1 MKISVPPDP
10 TTAPRSWR
18 RRLAPLLLC
27 PLALAPSRLL
37 ALPEHPKLGES
48 LVYQFNGL
56 VVVFIALGMIWVMM
70 EIMGAIFRRVAVNQ
84 AARAAA
90 LPKVAAPEPAAPAP
104 APAAAAVATDGV
116 DPATYAAIVAAVYC
130 TLGKG
135 HRVVGVTSVIDARD
149 WSREGRRD
157 HFSSHRVR

>member
-1 MKISVPPDP
+1 MSISVPPNFA
-10 TTAPRSWR
+10 TAPRRHR
-18 RRLAPLLLC
+18 RRLAALLLC
-27 PLALAPSRLL
+27 PFVLAPTRLL
-37 ALPEHPKLGES
+37 ALPEHPGIGES

-56 VVVFIALGMIWVMM
+56 VVVFIALSLIWVMM

-90 LPKVAAPEPAAPAP
+90 AAPVARPDPVAPAP
-104 APAAAAVATDGV
+104 APPVAPAVADDV

-130 TLGKG
+130 TLGQG
-135 HRVVGVTSVIDARD
+135 HRIVGVTAVLDPRD

>member
-1 MKISVPPDP
+1 MNTSVPPDP
-10 TTAPRSWR
+10 ATAPRSWR

-37 ALPEHPKLGES
+37 ALPEHPGIGES
-48 LVYQFNGL
+48 LAYQFNGL

-70 EIMGAIFRRVAVNQ
+70 EIMGAFFRRVAVNQ

-90 LPKVAAPEPAAPAP
+90 LPKVAAPEPAAPAA
-104 APAAAAVATDGV
+104 APAAAAAATDGV

-135 HRVVGVTSVIDARD
+135 HRVVGVTSVLDTRD

>member
-1 MKISVPPDP
+1 MHSSVPPDSATP
-10 TTAPRSWR
+10 HRPWR
-18 RRLAPLLLC
+18 RRFAALLLC
-27 PLALAPSRLL
+27 PLALVPARLL
-37 ALPEHPKLGES
+37 ALPEHPKLGEN

-70 EIMGAIFRRVAVNQ
+70 EIMGAVFRRIAANQ
-84 AARAAA
+84 SARAAA
-90 LPKVAAPEPAAPAP
+90 VPAPAAAEPSAPAP
-104 APAAAAVATDGV
+104 APAGVPATEGI

-130 TLGKG
+130 TLGTG
-135 HRVVGVTSVIDARD
+135 HRVVGVTSVADTRD

>member
-1 MKISVPPDP
+1 MHPSVPPDSATP
-10 TTAPRSWR
+10 PRSWR

-48 LVYQFNGL
+48 IVYQFNGL

-70 EIMGAIFRRVAVNQ
+70 EIMGAVFRRVAANQ
-84 AARAAA
+84 SARAAA
-90 LPKVAAPEPAAPAP
+90 APKVPAPGPATPAP
-104 APAAAAVATDGV
+104 APAAAVAATDGV

-135 HRVVGVTSVIDARD
+135 HRVVGVTSVVDARD

>member
-1 MKISVPPDP
+1 MHSPVPPDSATP
-10 TTAPRSWR
+10 PRSWR

-37 ALPEHPKLGES
+37 ALPEHPKLGEN

-70 EIMGAIFRRVAVNQ
+70 EVMGAVFRRVAANQ
-84 AARAAA
+84 SARAAA
-90 LPKVAAPEPAAPAP
+90 VP
-104 APAAAAVATDGV
+104 AAAVAEPVAPPPAPVGV
-116 DPATYAAIVAAVYC
+116 PAATEGIDPATYAAIVAAVYC
-130 TLGKG
+130 TLGTG
-135 HRVVGVTSVIDARD
+135 HRIVGVTSVVDARD